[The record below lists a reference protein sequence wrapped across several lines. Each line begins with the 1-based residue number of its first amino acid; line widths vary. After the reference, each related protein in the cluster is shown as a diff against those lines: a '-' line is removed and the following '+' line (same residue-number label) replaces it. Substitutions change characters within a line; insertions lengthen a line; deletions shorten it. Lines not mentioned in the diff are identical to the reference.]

1 MWNIFFFIMCQVK
14 SIRNASILKQSTTLG
29 NPYSLRH
36 EKSEIFNKEDKSW
49 VNKILEMSGLMA

>member
-1 MWNIFFFIMCQVK
+1 MCQVK

-29 NPYSLRH
+29 KPYSLRD
-36 EKSEIFNKEDKSW
+36 EISEIFNKEDKSW